1 YSISNRFFQVLQEK
15 KKNWCI
21 SVFLSFGGKILL
33 ASCNVNTS
41 ASNNEIVKFIYV
53 IYFRVR
59 IFNKLWIFD

>member
-1 YSISNRFFQVLQEK
+1 
-15 KKNWCI
+15 
-21 SVFLSFGGKILL
+21 LSFGGKILL